1 MKKREFPTI
10 SVVTATY
17 NSGRTLD
24 RCLFAVK
31 EQDYPQDKIEIIL
44 GDGGST
50 DNTLEIAKQYKAKV
64 IKIPKEKQHAE
75 YNRGVAFNHAQGEL
89 VLILDHDNFLPY
101 NTWLRDMVKP
111 LLKNP
116 KMVATE
122 TCYYDYNRQY
132 KLMDRYFALF
142 GTSEPLPFYLK
153 KADRMPQT
161 AKTWVLQGKAKDY
174 GDYYLVE
181 FETDPR
187 KIPTIGTNGCLM
199 RRRIVVEN
207 ADVRPEYHYP
217 IDVMVD
223 VIKNGYRQ
231 FGFVKNSIIHLTNLS
246 GFWPF
251 LKRRMMFAEKYH
263 FQDYSKR
270 RYSVFMK
277 GDEWKLVKYVFYSL
291 TLVKPTWDAL
301 KGFVKIPDIAWFVH
315 PFMSLAT
322 TLIYSYMRVKNSL
335 AKFLK
340 FKQKIKKEIRK

>member
-1 MKKREFPTI
+1 MEKLKKDNWPTI
-10 SVVTATY
+10 SIVTATF
-17 NSGRTLD
+17 NSGKILG
-24 RCLFAVK
+24 RCLGAVR

-50 DNTLEIAKQYKAKV
+50 DNTLEIAKKYKAKV

-75 YNRGVAFNHAQGEL
+75 YNRGVAFNQAKADL

-101 NTWLRDMVKP
+101 KTWLKDMVKP
-111 LLKNP
+111 LLENP

-122 TCYYDYNRQY
+122 SCYYDYNRNY

-142 GTSEPLPFYLK
+142 GTSEPLPYYLG
-153 KADRMPQT
+153 KADRLPQT
-161 AKTWVLQGKAKDY
+161 AKTWINFGKAKDK
-174 GDYYLVE
+174 GDYFLVE
-181 FETDPR
+181 FEKDPL

-199 RRRIVVEN
+199 RRKLVVEN
-207 ADVRPEYHYP
+207 ADVRPEHHYP

-223 VIKNGYRQ
+223 VIKNGYNQ

-251 LKRRMMFAEKYH
+251 LKRRMMFADQYH

-291 TLVKPTWDAL
+291 TLVGPTRDAF
-301 KGFVKIPDIAWFVH
+301 KGFIKIPDLAWFVY
-315 PFMSLAT
+315 PFMCLAT
-322 TLIYSYMRVKNSL
+322 TLVYGYITIKNGL
-335 AKFLK
+335 IGLLK
-340 FKQKIKKEIRK
+340 KDEK